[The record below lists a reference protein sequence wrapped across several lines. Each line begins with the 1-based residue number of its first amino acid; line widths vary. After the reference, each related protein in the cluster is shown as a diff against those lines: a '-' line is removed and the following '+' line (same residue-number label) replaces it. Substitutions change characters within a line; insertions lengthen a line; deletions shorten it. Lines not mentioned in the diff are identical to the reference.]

1 MNFNKEEVTR
11 LLQNRRSI
19 FPKQYSGE
27 RVSDKV
33 IEEMLE
39 NANWAPTYKKTE
51 PWRFMIFSDEGL
63 DTLGK
68 MQVEIYKEIHGKK
81 SDQSKLEKLL
91 NKPKSCSHV
100 IAIGMRRHDSI
111 KEVEEVCAVAAAVQN
126 MHLTATAHG
135 VGCYWS
141 TGGITFWEE
150 SKPYFGLKKDDLLL
164 GFLYIGMP
172 KKEKWPTSKRKPIG
186 KKVSW
191 IRE

>member
-1 MNFNKEEVTR
+1 MSFNTEEVTR

-27 RVSDKV
+27 RVADEI

-51 PWRFMIFSDEGL
+51 PWRFVVFTDSGL
-63 DTLGK
+63 DVLGE
-68 MQVEIYKEIHGKK
+68 MQVEIYKKAHGKK
-81 SDQSKLEKLL
+81 AEKGKLKKLVD
-91 NKPKSCSHV
+91 KPKSCSHV

-111 KEVEEVCAVAAAVQN
+111 EEVEEVCAVAAAVQN

-141 TGGITFWEE
+141 TGGITFLEE
-150 SKPYFGLKKDDLLL
+150 AKPYFGLKKKDLLL

-172 KKEKWPTSKRKPIG
+172 RKEERPKSKRKPIA

-191 IRE
+191 VRE